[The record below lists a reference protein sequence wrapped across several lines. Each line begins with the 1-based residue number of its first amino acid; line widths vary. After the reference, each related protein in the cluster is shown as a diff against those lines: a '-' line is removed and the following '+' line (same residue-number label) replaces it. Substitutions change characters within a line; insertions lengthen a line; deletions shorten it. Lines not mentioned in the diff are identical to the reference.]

1 MERTFVLGVVLTVGG
16 LVGYGVGVSAAY
28 PGRELSLVG
37 IMVGITLTAVG
48 LGGGG
53 A

>member
-1 MERTFVLGVVLTVGG
+1 MERTFVLGFVLTLAG
-16 LVGYGVGVSAAY
+16 LVGYGVGVSTAY

-37 IMVGITLTAVG
+37 VMVGITLTAVG
-48 LGGGG
+48 LGGES